1 MKTST
6 RVLLTISAVLVVVG
20 IGLVVVALGMK
31 HWNFSSLDGRKFE
44 TNIHEF
50 TENITEVR
58 FDTDT
63 ADITFAEAS
72 GSLIKVECYEP
83 HKEKHIV
90 TVKNGTLSITYKDN
104 REWYEKIALFT
115 TTSPKITVYL
125 PKGEYEKL
133 TVKEHTGD
141 IVIPREF
148 TFGNIIIKASTGDV
162 ECSASVTG
170 TLEISLST
178 GDFSLKD
185 MSAADM
191 KLTTT
196 TGKMN
201 LTDVKTGALTMK
213 VSTGKSVLKNVSC
226 DSIDSTGSTG
236 NISMENVIVSGLLK
250 IKRSTGN
257 VSFNGS
263 DAGEISVKTDTGS
276 VKGTLLSEKIFYAKS
291 DTGKIEIPQTLTGGR
306 CSIETDTGNIKLSI
320 K

>member
-236 NISMENVIVSGLLK
+236 NISMENV
-250 IKRSTGN
+250 
-257 VSFNGS
+257 
-263 DAGEISVKTDTGS
+263 
-276 VKGTLLSEKIFYAKS
+276 
-291 DTGKIEIPQTLTGGR
+291 
-306 CSIETDTGNIKLSI
+306 
-320 K
+320 